1 MQQFRRRPG
10 VCTLLTLI
18 GCLSVL
24 LVVSNVSRFY
34 LLLFGRAVLFQWE
47 EQWLWVHIQY
57 CKWKTKQNKFKESLK
72 ITKSGPRW
80 SVSLGVWSLG
90 TQWTCW
96 VLQQMFL
103 LQGDCEWSRHRKQGV
118 YFFGSPWEISGD
130 GRAAVS
136 YSFTFE
142 PSLGDI
148 RMDFSVTSQWR
159 RAITDWTA
167 HFLPNLTFNMFCS
180 DWISMINHNSECG
193 TWEA

>member
-1 MQQFRRRPG
+1 MSTDFT
-10 VCTLLTLI
+10 CYY
-18 GCLSVL
+18 
-24 LVVSNVSRFY
+24 LVG
-34 LLLFGRAVLFQWE
+34 LFCFNEKNSDYECIYNTVNEKQL
-47 EQWLWVHIQY
+47 
-57 CKWKTKQNKFKESLK
+57 KQNKFKESLK

-103 LQGDCEWSRHRKQGV
+103 LQGDCKWSRHRKQGV